1 MATLDFVAAGIIVL
15 SLALLPISIR
25 SYRRTGNSKILFT
38 FIAFLMFFFVG
49 MTLFFYQY
57 VPDLTPESTLVAVGL
72 LNLFVLLLMYFA
84 TLKR

>member
-25 SYRRTGNSKILFT
+25 SYRRTGNSKILYT

-57 VPDLTPESTLVAVGL
+57 IPNLSPESTLIAVGL
-72 LNLFVLLLMYFA
+72 LNLLVLLLMYFA
-84 TLKR
+84 TLKK

>member
-38 FIAFLMFFFVG
+38 FLAFLMFFFVG

-57 VPDLTPESTLVAVGL
+57 VPDMTPESTLIAVGL
-72 LNLFVLLLMYFA
+72 LNLLVLLLMYFA

>member
-1 MATLDFVAAGIIVL
+1 MAFLDFVAAGIIII
-15 SLALLPISIR
+15 SLALLPISLN

-38 FIAFLMFFFVG
+38 FVAFLMFFFVG
-49 MTLFFYQY
+49 VALFFFQFT
-57 VPDLTPESTLVAVGL
+57 PDADPETYLSAIGL

>member
-57 VPDLTPESTLVAVGL
+57 VPDMTPESTLIAVGL
-72 LNLFVLLLMYFA
+72 LNLLVLLLMYFA